1 MSDYEDRRY
10 SNYYS
15 PRKCAAEI
23 AMECV
28 LNGKSDMWSGSLED
42 RDAIAKILNP
52 INIFYT
58 DDFFGEWS
66 IVQPRGVQKG

>member
-1 MSDYEDRRY
+1 MSDCEDRRY

-28 LNGKSDMWSGSLED
+28 LNGKSDMWSGRLDE
-42 RDAIAKILNP
+42 KGV
-52 INIFYT
+52 
-58 DDFFGEWS
+58 DDGKDN
-66 IVQPRGVQKG
+66 RGV

>member
-1 MSDYEDRRY
+1 
-10 SNYYS
+10 
-15 PRKCAAEI
+15 
-23 AMECV
+23 MECV

-42 RDAIAKILNP
+42 KDAIAKILNP

-66 IVQPRGVQKG
+66 IVQPRGVQQG